1 MALQRKDLQR
11 LAQLQRQMA
20 ALAYLET
27 EVAIQRLLQDYDA
40 LAASILPL
48 RREAV
53 GLLKKGELDQAER
66 MIHEIERRVTAWLM
80 ARARVEREIIEG
92 IIEQSAI
99 RGAQAVD
106 IIPMLLRN
114 RGASFEQL
122 LGLLESAGGAAPSIL
137 GPVTGTAVYGEIS
150 RRVKDAITRRVYMD
164 GLNLSQRLHVR
175 LAERAVEFQR
185 ILTEGLQQGRAAVAL
200 AKEIAKLDITDPQ
213 LPEYL
218 RRLRDAVKGTRQAD
232 VIEEVLRA
240 VPEMLKRKPGPLGL
254 RGPAKRVL
262 QAAQS
267 GSAEKLDA
275 AIDYF
280 LARKARYH
288 AIVIARTEAQIAFR
302 AGHVE
307 KAKES
312 PYVVGIKWN
321 LSGSHSRPCE
331 CEVYAT
337 QNRYGLG
344 PGVFPPDQL
353 PERPHPNCMCYFTDV
368 VDLDKVALV
377 A

>member
-53 GLLKKGELDQAER
+53 GLLKKSELDQAER

-80 ARARVEREIIEG
+80 ARARAEREIIEG

-150 RRVKDAITRRVYMD
+150 RRVKDAITRRIYMD

-175 LAERAVEFQR
+175 LAERAVEFQQL
-185 ILTEGLQQGRAAVAL
+185 LTQGLQQGRAAVAL

-302 AGHVE
+302 DGHVE

-321 LSGSHSRPCE
+321 LSGSHSRPCK